1 MGLVADAVRSELEG
15 LKSVTSALGASA
27 LMLAESL
34 DDSGNSL
41 TSRSMA
47 ARELRETM
55 DRVRLLASA
64 RREPDKLD
72 DLAERRRRRL
82 AS

>member
-1 MGLVADAVRSELEG
+1 MGLVEDAVRAELVE
-15 LKSVTSALGASA
+15 LKADGSALGASA
-27 LMLAESL
+27 LMLAVSL
-34 DDSGNSL
+34 DDAGNSL

-47 ARELRETM
+47 ARELRETLG
-55 DRVRLLASA
+55 RVRVLAAS

>member
-1 MGLVADAVRSELEG
+1 MGLVADAVRRELEELRSDG
-15 LKSVTSALGASA
+15 SALGASA
-27 LMLAESL
+27 LTLAGAI
-34 DDSGNSL
+34 DDVGNSL

-47 ARELRETM
+47 ARELRETLV
-55 DRVRLLASA
+55 RVRLLASS